1 MAVMSR
7 KHLPLLCA
15 PALMLILAAVV
26 PVDAARSPHQP
37 AAPPSQRYVVAFRAG
52 ATPDTEAREARS
64 KGWKVDAVF
73 HRAMSGMAIELT
85 PAQVSA
91 LAADPQVAA
100 IEPDRIVHAS
110 VDQAGAP
117 WGLDRSDQ
125 RSLPL
130 NGTYTYPASAGAGV
144 KVYVLDTGVRS
155 THADLRGRVAAGYSL
170 IADGL
175 GTEDCNGH
183 GTHVAGTAA
192 GSTYGMAKAATIVP
206 VRVLDCLGSGNIST
220 VIAGLD
226 WVLTVNAG
234 APAVVNMSLGGA
246 PSTPVDDAVRRV
258 INAGVPVVVAAGNSA
273 YNSCLDSPS
282 RVVQAITVGAVQSDD
297 NRAQYSNVGPCVDL
311 FAPGTGITSDWF
323 TSDTA
328 TNTISGTSMAAP
340 HVAGAAAV
348 LIAANPGITAVD
360 VQAALVGGAT
370 VGAIPDPGLDSP
382 NRLLFSTGSVP
393 SAPLAVATTAL
404 PGGLTGVPYAQTLV
418 ATGGALSRTWS
429 LAAGTLP
436 AGVTLSSTG
445 TLSGTPS
452 TAATSTFTVRV
463 TDSAGATATAALS
476 LTVTRAVAA
485 PGAFAKASPSNG
497 ATGRSRTSLTFSWGT
512 SANATGYELCFDRVN
527 DNQCTTGW
535 VSVGNTTKWTAS
547 GLLASTT
554 YWWQVRATN
563 TGGATNANAG
573 AWWSFTTSK

>member
-1 MAVMSR
+1 MSR

-15 PALMLILAAVV
+15 PALMLTLAAVV
-26 PVDAARSPHQP
+26 PVDAARSSHQP
-37 AAPPSQRYVVAFRAG
+37 AAPPPQRYVVAFRAG

-73 HRAMSGMAIELT
+73 HRAMSGMAVELT
-85 PAQVSA
+85 PPQVAA

-100 IEPDRIVHAS
+100 IEPDRTMHAS
-110 VDQAGAP
+110 VDQSGAP

-155 THADLRGRVAAGYSL
+155 THADLRGRVAPGYTF

-183 GTHVAGTAA
+183 GTHVAGIAA
-192 GSTYGMAKAATIVP
+192 GTTYGMAKAATIVP

-220 VIAGLD
+220 IIAGLD
-226 WVLTVNAG
+226 YVLTVNAG
-234 APAVVNMSLGGA
+234 APAVVNMSLGGS

-258 INAGVPVVVAAGNSA
+258 INAGVTVVVAAGNSA

-282 RVVQAITVGAVQSDD
+282 RVVQAVTVGAVQSDD

-323 TSDTA
+323 TSDSA

-348 LIAANPGITAVD
+348 LIASNPGISAAS
-360 VQAALVGGAT
+360 VQAALVANAT

-382 NRLLFSTGSVP
+382 DRLLYSSATVP
-393 SAPLAVATTAL
+393 SSPLAVATTTL
-404 PGGLTGVPYAQTLV
+404 PGGQTATPYSQTLV
-418 ATGGALSRTWS
+418 ATGGTPSRTWS

-445 TLSGTPS
+445 TLSGTPT
-452 TAATSTFTVRV
+452 TAATSAFTVRV

-485 PGAFAKASPSNG
+485 PGAFAKSSPSN
-497 ATGRSRTSLTFSWGT
+497 AVTGRSRTSLTFTWGS
-512 SANATGYELCFDRVN
+512 SANVVGYEVCLDLVN
-527 DNQCTTGW
+527 DNQCNTGW
-535 VSVGNTTKWTAS
+535 VYVGNVTKWTAT
-547 GLLASTT
+547 GLLATST
-554 YWWQVRATN
+554 YWWQVRASN
-563 TGGATNANAG
+563 TGGVTNANAG
-573 AWWSFTTSK
+573 AWWSFTTRA

>member
-1 MAVMSR
+1 MAVMPR

-15 PALMLILAAVV
+15 PALMLTLAAVV
-26 PVDAARSPHQP
+26 PVDAARSPHRS
-37 AAPPSQRYVVAFRAG
+37 AAPPAQRYIVAFRAG
-52 ATPDTEAREARS
+52 ATPDTEAREARA

-73 HRAMSGMAIELT
+73 HRAMSGMAVELT
-85 PAQVSA
+85 PTQVAA

-100 IEPDRIVHAS
+100 IEPDRTLHAS

-130 NGTYTYPASAGAGV
+130 NGSYSYPATAGAGV

-155 THADLRGRVAAGYSL
+155 THADLRGRVAAGSTF

-183 GTHVAGTAA
+183 GTHVAGIAA
-192 GSTYGMAKAATIVP
+192 GTTYGMAKAATIVP
-206 VRVLDCLGSGNIST
+206 VRVLDCLGNGAIST

-226 WVLTVNAG
+226 YVLTVNAG

-246 PSTPVDDAVRRV
+246 PSAPIDDAVRRV

-273 YNSCLDSPS
+273 YNSCLDSPG
-282 RVVQAITVGAVQSDD
+282 RVVEAITVGAVQSDD
-297 NRAQYSNVGPCVDL
+297 NRAQYSNFGPCIDL
-311 FAPGTGITSDWF
+311 FAPGTGVTSDWF

-348 LIAANPGITAVD
+348 LISSNPGISAAS
-360 VQAALVGGAT
+360 VQAALVANAT
-370 VGAIPDPGLDSP
+370 VGAIPDPGLDAP
-382 NRLLFSTGSVP
+382 NRLLYASATVP
-393 SAPLAVATTAL
+393 SSPLTVATTTL
-404 PGGLTGVPYAQTLV
+404 PGGQTATPYSQTLV
-418 ATGGALSRTWS
+418 ATGGTLSRTWS

-436 AGVTLSSTG
+436 SGVTLSSTG
-445 TLSGTPS
+445 TLSGTPT
-452 TAATSTFTVRV
+452 TAATSAFTVRV
-463 TDSAGATATAALS
+463 TDSAGATSTAALS

-485 PGAFAKASPSNG
+485 PGAFAKSSPSNG
-497 ATGRSRTSLTFSWGT
+497 ASGRSRTSLTMSWGT
-512 SANATGYELCFDRVN
+512 SSNAVGYEVCFDRVN
-527 DNQCTTGW
+527 DNQCNTAW
-535 VSVGNTTKWTAS
+535 VQVGNVTKWTAS
-547 GLLASTT
+547 GLLATTT
-554 YWWQVRATN
+554 YWWQVRASN
-563 TGGATNANAG
+563 TGGVTNANAG
-573 AWWSFTTSK
+573 AWWSFTTTK